1 MPYRYTTA
9 SPIQLGLVISR
20 VGPSFAGR
28 HLYPVKLP
36 FIISSIVSGGLE
48 SMAVFLVFLDG
59 CRCFSVIE
67 TTPFASAMES
77 LETVPQGS
85 VLGPRLFVEYAEDVS
100 LIFDRHD
107 LHHHLFADD
116 MQSYCGW
123 PTT

>member
-1 MPYRYTTA
+1 
-9 SPIQLGLVISR
+9 
-20 VGPSFAGR
+20 
-28 HLYPVKLP
+28 
-36 FIISSIVSGGLE
+36 
-48 SMAVFLVFLDG
+48 MAVFLDG
-59 CRCFSVIE
+59 CRSFSVIE

-116 MQSYCGW
+116 IQSYCGGR
-123 PTT
+123 PHDADAMVRHLEC